1 MNLHHFE
8 SFDSYAQAILGAH
21 ARVFLLG
28 PRGNGWRIGHLDVG
42 GIDVQR
48 GVAAAPNLCEATGR
62 ATHLTLLLSQPP
74 SSATWLNGAPF
85 SEDSIG
91 ILAPSRGYAFRAA
104 GPNEWITIALPL
116 GSDLFVGSGL
126 TAQTLR
132 RWTDAESMVHTDYL
146 QVAALRDAAITSMAP
161 SCPPEIGRRL
171 IEQRLLDLIASRTPV
186 ERCRGRPS
194 ISMSKLCES
203 ALTVFREQNAT
214 AHVND
219 LCKALKISERSLR
232 DFFLACFG
240 MGPGHYLC
248 LRKLHDVY
256 LDLAKNG
263 NPRMTVADCFLQ
275 HGYAYST
282 YAAAHYRKLFLETPS
297 QTRHRLH
304 QQ

>member
-8 SFDSYAQAILGAH
+8 SFDSYAQAILAAH
-21 ARVFLLG
+21 ARIFLLG
-28 PRGNGWRIGHLDVG
+28 PGGNEWRIGHLDVN

-48 GVAAAPNLCEATGR
+48 GVATAPSLCEATGR
-62 ATHLTLLLSQPP
+62 PTHLTLLLSQPP
-74 SSATWLNGAPF
+74 SSPTWLNGQPF
-85 SEDSIG
+85 SQDSVG

-104 GPNEWITIALPL
+104 GSNEWIMIALPL
-116 GSDLFVGSGL
+116 GSDLFAGSSL
-126 TAQTLR
+126 MAQTLR
-132 RWTDAESMVHTDYL
+132 RWADAESMVRTDYL
-146 QVAALRDAAITSMAP
+146 QVAALRDAAITSLAP

-171 IEQRLLDLIASRTPV
+171 IEQRLFDLIASRTPV
-186 ERCRGRPS
+186 QRCRGRPS

-203 ALTVFREQNAT
+203 ALKVFREQNAT

-219 LCKALKISERSLR
+219 LCKAMRISERSLR

-256 LDLAKNG
+256 LDLAKNRD
-263 NPRMTVADCFLQ
+263 PRMTVADCFLQ

-282 YAAAHYRKLFLETPS
+282 YAAAHYRRLFLETPS
-297 QTRHRLH
+297 QTRHRLR